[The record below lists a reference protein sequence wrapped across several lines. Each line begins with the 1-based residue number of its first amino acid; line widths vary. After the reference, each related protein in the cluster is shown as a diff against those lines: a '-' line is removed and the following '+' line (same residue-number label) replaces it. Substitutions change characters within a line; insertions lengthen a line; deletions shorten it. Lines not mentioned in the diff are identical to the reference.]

1 MHNSLKLSLR
11 NLATGLLVILIFNI
25 NNIVA
30 VFPNSSSSGDLHAL
44 VGGTMRS
51 RTSSLGNV
59 KELAS
64 SESGS
69 SDGESSDRS
78 SDARSKLK
86 RADATVARI
95 FKRTSMLMDVDRKMA
110 FLRERWER
118 ARRTAATAA
127 VSRARTTVT
136 IPRVSPIV
144 TSIAPRHATL
154 ADLAGSAA
162 IDLGDMVP
170 SATSTTRMLSLACTP
185 VITAECS
192 RKTPTSPLYLR
203 TGCFEFW
210 FEKTK

>member
-11 NLATGLLVILIFNI
+11 NLATSLLVILIFNI

-69 SDGESSDRS
+69 SDGEASDTK
-78 SDARSKLK
+78 SKLK
-86 RADATVARI
+86 RADATVTRI
-95 FKRTSMLMDVDRKMA
+95 FRGASMLMDVDRKMA
-110 FLRERWER
+110 FLRERWEH
-118 ARRTAATAA
+118 ARRKAATAA

-136 IPRVSPIV
+136 IPRVSPIR
-144 TSIAPRHATL
+144 TSAPSCTVA
-154 ADLAGSAA
+154 AGAFES
-162 IDLGDMVP
+162 IDLGEAVP
-170 SATSTTRMLSLACTP
+170 SQAGTTRMLSLACTP
-185 VITAECS
+185 VITPECS

-210 FEKTK
+210 LEKTK